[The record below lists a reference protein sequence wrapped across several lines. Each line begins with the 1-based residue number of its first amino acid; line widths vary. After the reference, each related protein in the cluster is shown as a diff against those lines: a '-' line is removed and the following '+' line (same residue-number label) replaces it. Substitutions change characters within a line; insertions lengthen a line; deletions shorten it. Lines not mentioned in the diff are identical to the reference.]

1 MRSGEPPVRCGDGG
15 PRSRPWQAVKF
26 SSRIWSILEPVS
38 KNRRSGAIPDVRFRI
53 RDRVAARRRRA
64 VVMVRAARRALSGVA
79 RADRCG
85 AGPDAWGA
93 RTHAGPGACPG
104 FVRRTGIA
112 RRGLRRLAA
121 RLARQSNRGDQ
132 PGDRRCRR
140 NDPCGCDNRASVR
153 AGNELGCRDHARRHR
168 RAARCFRSR
177 GGIAPIEAAP
187 PDPGRAGRRKP
198 VQRRQRTARL
208 SHRGR
213 RGGDRQFF
221 RLARSCP
228 CSC

>member
-1 MRSGEPPVRCGDGG
+1 MFVFEFVIALLLVG
-15 PRSRPWQAVKF
+15 AVLSLWSARLGVPYPALLALAGAAWVTLSITT
-26 SSRIWSILEPVS
+26 SS
-38 KNRRSGAIPDVRFRI
+38 A
-53 RDRVAARRRRA
+53 
-64 VVMVRAARRALSGVA
+64 RALSGVA
-79 RADRCG
+79 CAGRCG
-85 AGPDAWGA
+85 AGPDAWSA

-121 RLARQSNRGDQ
+121 RPARQSNPGDQ

-140 NDPCGCDNRASVR
+140 NDRCGCDDRASVR